1 MKTPRISIRLSAVL
15 AVLSL
20 AVGPPCFSAATAMGQ
35 GGAPNAQNIAVIDIG
50 KILKND
56 DKFKQEMSALQAEV
70 VATEKE
76 LQAAGQGTSEPGQIQ
91 QKQFA
96 PDTPDYKRLDEQ
108 ITKGSADLN
117 VRKSMKNKELVER
130 QSKMLL
136 GAYREVQDAVKQFS
150 AQYNIGLV
158 IQYDSSSDRRRRS
171 ASHSQRRPS
180 PGCVRE
186 SGVGHHERHSGR
198 FESLGAASRQQQRR
212 GFARHRRPA
221 LGRRIAPPLLR
232 GKPFG

>member
-1 MKTPRISIRLSAVL
+1 MKIPRVSIRLSAVL

-20 AVGPPCFSAATAMGQ
+20 AGGTAAFLSTKAMGQ

-56 DKFKQEMSALQAEV
+56 EKFKQEMSALQAEV

-76 LQAAGQGTSEPGQIQ
+76 LQAQAKDLQNLQIQ

-117 VRKSMKNKELVER
+117 VRKSLKNKELVER

-158 IQYDSSSDRRRRS
+158 MQYDSTPIDGSDPQAILNGAHRQVVFVNPGLDITNDILAALNRS
-171 ASHSQRRPS
+171 APHVTDRP
-180 PGCVRE
+180 GLQ
-186 SGVGHHERHSGR
+186 GIGH
-198 FESLGAASRQQQRR
+198 
-212 GFARHRRPA
+212 
-221 LGRRIAPPLLR
+221 
-232 GKPFG
+232 